1 MTATIRDIA
10 RAAGVSV
17 ATVSK
22 VLNDYKTVSR
32 ATREKVLALVS
43 EMQFRPN
50 EAARS
55 LVGRRSMTIGI
66 LLTAGLSNPFFVHLL
81 GGIDEALKER
91 SYDLIYLAQLSA
103 HPEYNFVQHCRSRN
117 VEGVLAFGF
126 QLGELD
132 ADKLVASGI
141 PTLFIDLN
149 LTGPRAGYISSDNTE
164 AVRGTVGYLAGLGH
178 RRIAFVAGLP
188 GSYVGESRLAGYREG
203 MEAAGLPISAE
214 LVAVGDFTQ
223 ETGYRGVQQLLEL
236 PERPTAIICCSD
248 KAAIGALQAAREA
261 GVAVPDE
268 LSVVGFDDID
278 EARVVHPPL
287 TTVRQDMPRLG
298 RLAIE
303 LLDRL
308 ITEPSG
314 SPPVVITP
322 TELLVR
328 GTTGPAPKQGSS
340 D

>member
-1 MTATIRDIA
+1 M
-10 RAAGVSV
+10 SV

-22 VLNDYKTVSR
+22 VLNDYTTVSR
-32 ATREKVLALVS
+32 ATREKVLALVA

-66 LLTAGLSNPFFVHLL
+66 LLTTGLSNPFFVHLL

-91 SYDLIYLAQLSA
+91 GYDLIYLAQLSA

-149 LTGPRAGYISSDNTE
+149 LTGERAGYVSSDNKE
-164 AVRGTVGYLAGLGH
+164 AVQGAVRYLHELGH
-178 RRIAFVAGLP
+178 RRIAYVAGLP
-188 GSYVGESRLAGYREG
+188 GSYVGERRLAGYREG
-203 MEAAGLPISAE
+203 MAAAGLIPRPDDI
-214 LVAVGDFTQ
+214 VVGDFTQ
-223 ETGYRGVQQLLEL
+223 ETGYRAMRQLLAL
-236 PERPTAIICCSD
+236 AERPTAVVCGSD

-287 TTVRQDMPRLG
+287 TTVRQDMPALG
-298 RLAIE
+298 RLAVE

-308 ITEPSG
+308 IAEPG
-314 SPPVVITP
+314 SPAPSVIVP
-322 TELLVR
+322 TTLVVR
-328 GTTGPAPKQGSS
+328 GTTGAAPMGG
-340 D
+340 

>member
-10 RAAGVSV
+10 KAAGVSV

-22 VLNDYKTVSR
+22 VLNNYSTVSR

-55 LVGRRSMTIGI
+55 LVGRRSMTLGI
-66 LLTAGLSNPFFVHLL
+66 LLTTGLSNPFFVHLL

-91 SYDLIYLAQLSA
+91 GYDLIYLAQLSA

-132 ADKLVASGI
+132 ADKLVDSGI

-149 LTGPRAGYISSDNTE
+149 LTGKRAGYVSSDNKE
-164 AVRGTVGYLAGLGH
+164 AVRGTIRYLRELGH
-178 RRIAFVAGLP
+178 RRIACIAGLP
-188 GSYVGESRLAGYREG
+188 GSYVGDRRLSGYREE
-203 MEAAGLPISAE
+203 MAAAGLPLREDYI
-214 LVAVGDFTQ
+214 VTGDFTE
-223 ETGYRGVQQLLEL
+223 ETGYRAMRELLAL
-236 PERPTAIICCSD
+236 GERPTAVVCGSD
-248 KAAIGALQAAREA
+248 KAAIGAMRAAREA
-261 GVAVPDE
+261 GVAVPAE

-287 TTVRQDMPRLG
+287 TTVRQDMPALG
-298 RLAIE
+298 RRAIE

-308 ITEPSG
+308 ITEPD
-314 SPPVVITP
+314 SPPPAVIAP
-322 TELLVR
+322 TELIVR
-328 GTTGPAPKQGSS
+328 GTTGPAPG
-340 D
+340 

>member
-10 RAAGVSV
+10 KAAGVSV

-22 VLNDYKTVSR
+22 VLNDYTTVSR
-32 ATREKVLALVS
+32 ATREKVLALVA

-66 LLTAGLSNPFFVHLL
+66 LLTTGLSNPFFVHLL

-91 SYDLIYLAQLSA
+91 GYDLIYLAQLSA

-149 LTGPRAGYISSDNTE
+149 LTGERAGYVSSDNKE
-164 AVRGTVGYLAGLGH
+164 AVQGAVRYLHELGH
-178 RRIAFVAGLP
+178 RRIAYVAGLP
-188 GSYVGESRLAGYREG
+188 GSYVGERRLAGYREG
-203 MEAAGLPISAE
+203 MAAAGLIPRPDDI
-214 LVAVGDFTQ
+214 VVGDFTQ
-223 ETGYRGVQQLLEL
+223 ETGYRAMRQLLAL
-236 PERPTAIICCSD
+236 AERPTAVVCGSD

-287 TTVRQDMPRLG
+287 TTVRQDMPALG
-298 RLAIE
+298 RLAVE

-308 ITEPSG
+308 IAEPG
-314 SPPVVITP
+314 SPAPSVIVP
-322 TELLVR
+322 TTLVVR
-328 GTTGPAPKQGSS
+328 GTTGAAPMGG
-340 D
+340 

>member
-10 RAAGVSV
+10 KAAGVSV

-22 VLNDYKTVSR
+22 VLNDYSTVSR

-66 LLTAGLSNPFFVHLL
+66 LLTSGLANPFFVHLL

-91 SYDLIYLAQLSA
+91 GYDLIYLAQLSA
-103 HPEYNFVQHCRSRN
+103 HPEYNFVHHCRSRN

-149 LTGPRAGYISSDNTE
+149 LTGKRAGYISSDNKE
-164 AVRGTVGYLAGLGH
+164 AVQGTVRYLHELGH
-178 RRIAFVAGLP
+178 RRIACIAGLP
-188 GSYVGESRLAGYREG
+188 GSYVGERRLAGYH
-203 MEAAGLPISAE
+203 EAMAE
-214 LVAVGDFTQ
+214 LGLSPDPDCIVIGDFTQ
-223 ETGYRGVQQLLEL
+223 ETGYRGMQRLLAL
-236 PERPTAIICCSD
+236 PERPTAVVCGSD

-261 GVAVPDE
+261 GVAVPAE
-268 LSVVGFDDID
+268 LSIVGFDDID
-278 EARVVHPPL
+278 EARVVYPPL
-287 TTVRQDMPRLG
+287 TTVRQDMSTLG
-298 RLAIE
+298 RRAVE
-303 LLDRL
+303 LLDGL
-308 ITEPSG
+308 IVEPD
-314 SPPVVITP
+314 SPAPAVIVP
-322 TELLVR
+322 TALAVR
-328 GTTGPAPKQGSS
+328 GTTGPPPRDG
-340 D
+340 

>member
-10 RAAGVSV
+10 KAAGVSV

-22 VLNDYKTVSR
+22 VLNDYSTVSR
-32 ATREKVLALVS
+32 ATREKVLALVAQ
-43 EMQFRPN
+43 MQFRPN

-66 LLTAGLSNPFFVHLL
+66 LLTSGLSNPFFVHLL

-91 SYDLIYLAQLSA
+91 GYDLIYLAQLSA

-132 ADKLVASGI
+132 ADKLVESGI

-149 LTGPRAGYISSDNTE
+149 LTGKRAGYISSDNKE
-164 AVRGTVGYLAGLGH
+164 AVQGTVRYLHELGH
-178 RRIAFVAGLP
+178 RRIAYIAGLP
-188 GSYVGESRLAGYREG
+188 GSYVGERRLAGYH
-203 MEAAGLPISAE
+203 EAMADVGLSPDPDY
-214 LVAVGDFTQ
+214 LVIGDFTQ
-223 ETGYRGVQQLLEL
+223 ETGYRGMQQLLAL
-236 PERPTAIICCSD
+236 PKRPTAVVCGSD

-261 GVAVPDE
+261 GVAVPVE
-268 LSVVGFDDID
+268 LSIVGFDDID

-287 TTVRQDMPRLG
+287 TTVRQDMPALG
-298 RLAIE
+298 RRAIE

-308 ITEPSG
+308 IVDPESA
-314 SPPVVITP
+314 PPAVILP
-322 TELLVR
+322 TQLIAR
-328 GTTGPAPKQGSS
+328 GTTGRVPAGGY
-340 D
+340 

>member
-10 RAAGVSV
+10 KAAGVSV

-22 VLNDYKTVSR
+22 VLNDYTTVSR
-32 ATREKVLALVS
+32 ATRERVLALVA

-91 SYDLIYLAQLSA
+91 GYDLIYLAQLSA

-149 LTGPRAGYISSDNTE
+149 LEGKRAGYISSDNKE
-164 AVRGTVGYLAGLGH
+164 AIEGTVRYLYELGH
-178 RRIAFVAGLP
+178 RRIAYFAGLP
-188 GSYVGESRLAGYREG
+188 GSYVGERRLAGYHAA
-203 MEAAGLPISAE
+203 MTAAGLSVRPDDI
-214 LVAVGDFTQ
+214 VAGDFTQ
-223 ETGYRGVQQLLEL
+223 EAGYRGMHRLLAL
-236 PERPTAIICCSD
+236 SERPTAIVCSSD
-248 KAAIGALQAAREA
+248 KCAIGALQAAREA

-268 LSVVGFDDID
+268 LSIVGFDDID

-287 TTVRQDMPRLG
+287 TTVRQDMPLLG
-298 RLAIE
+298 RRAIE

-308 ITEPSG
+308 ITEPD
-314 SPPVVITP
+314 SPAPAVIVP
-322 TELLVR
+322 TELIVR
-328 GTTGPAPKQGSS
+328 ATTGPARDGG
-340 D
+340 

>member
-10 RAAGVSV
+10 KAAGVSV

-22 VLNDYKTVSR
+22 VLNDYSTVSR
-32 ATREKVLALVS
+32 ATREKVLALVAQ
-43 EMQFRPN
+43 MQFRPN

-66 LLTAGLSNPFFVHLL
+66 LLTSGLSNPFFVHLL
-81 GGIDEALKER
+81 GGIDKALKER
-91 SYDLIYLAQLSA
+91 GYDLIYLAQLSA

-149 LTGPRAGYISSDNTE
+149 LTGKRAGYISSDNKE
-164 AVRGTVGYLAGLGH
+164 AVQGTVRYLHEFGH
-178 RRIAFVAGLP
+178 RRIACIAGLP
-188 GSYVGESRLAGYREG
+188 GSYVGERRLAGYH
-203 MEAAGLPISAE
+203 EAMAE
-214 LVAVGDFTQ
+214 LDLSPDLDCIVIGDFTH
-223 ETGYRGVQQLLEL
+223 ETGYRGMQRLLAL
-236 PERPTAIICCSD
+236 PERPTAVVCGSD

-268 LSVVGFDDID
+268 LSIVGFDDIS

-287 TTVRQDMPRLG
+287 TTVRQDMPALG
-298 RLAIE
+298 RRAIE

-308 ITEPSG
+308 IVEPDG
-314 SPPVVITP
+314 PAPAVIVP
-322 TELLVR
+322 TALIAR
-328 GTTGPAPKQGSS
+328 GTTGPAPRG

>member
-10 RAAGVSV
+10 KAAGVSV

-22 VLNDYKTVSR
+22 VLNDYSTVSR
-32 ATREKVLALVS
+32 ATREKVLALVA

-66 LLTAGLSNPFFVHLL
+66 LLTSGLSNPFFVHLL

-91 SYDLIYLAQLSA
+91 GYDLIYLAQLSA

-149 LTGPRAGYISSDNTE
+149 LIGKRAGYISSDNRE
-164 AVRGTVGYLAGLGH
+164 AVQGTVHYLHELGH
-178 RRIAFVAGLP
+178 RRIACIAGLP
-188 GSYVGESRLAGYREG
+188 GSYVGERRLAGYH
-203 MEAAGLPISAE
+203 EAMAERGLSPDPDY
-214 LVAVGDFTQ
+214 VVVGDFTR
-223 ETGYRGVQQLLEL
+223 ETGYRGMQRLLAL
-236 PERPTAIICCSD
+236 PVRPTAVVCGSD

-261 GVAVPDE
+261 GVAVPAE
-268 LSVVGFDDID
+268 LSIVGFDDID
-278 EARVVHPPL
+278 EARIVHPPL
-287 TTVRQDMPRLG
+287 TTVRQDMPTLG
-298 RLAIE
+298 RRAVE

-308 ITEPSG
+308 IVEPESA
-314 SPPVVITP
+314 PPAVILP
-322 TELLVR
+322 TQLIVR
-328 GTTGPAPKQGSS
+328 GTTGPAPRGG
-340 D
+340 